1 MTQHSGPAIGRS
13 GDTFSLV
20 SRRCSPIMGDLEDK
34 PMAAPAAQSNQREG
48 TTRERLLQVA
58 IEMFAER
65 GYAATGVDALCRKA
79 GVAKTGLYWEFQNK
93 AGLLSAVID
102 RVIADWGDE
111 IRRSAV
117 AGDARERLD
126 LALAAV
132 RRRIRERPE
141 LFRIILVVL
150 AERTQVDDD
159 ARRALRRFFEVA
171 RMAVSAAI
179 QESTQARLPE
189 KELTILSELVL
200 AIIEGLFLRIQV
212 YEDDARIDELFEGC
226 RKTILLMVRD
236 LIATSPN
243 RASFGDI
250 SNPTG

>member
-1 MTQHSGPAIGRS
+1 MDMASPA
-13 GDTFSLV
+13 
-20 SRRCSPIMGDLEDK
+20 PQ
-34 PMAAPAAQSNQREG
+34 ANQREG

-93 AGLLSAVID
+93 VGLLSAVID
-102 RVIADWGDE
+102 RVIADWGEE

-117 AGDARERLD
+117 GGDARERLD

-141 LFRIILVVL
+141 LFRVILVVL

-159 ARRALRRFFEVA
+159 ARRALRRFFEIARNAVA
-171 RMAVSAAI
+171 TAI
-179 QESTQARLPE
+179 QESSLTRLPE
-189 KELTILSELVL
+189 KELAVLSELVL
-200 AIIEGLFLRIQV
+200 AIIGGLFLRIQV
-212 YEDDARIDELFEGC
+212 YEDDAQIDELFEGC
-226 RKTILLMVRD
+226 RRTILLMVRG
-236 LIATSPN
+236 LTEPAQTAPTFS
-243 RASFGDI
+243 DI
-250 SNPTG
+250 SNPTA